1 MHCKLGTLVFLW
13 WTANYVDYVHI
24 CCSYLLSIGNKQQ
37 FSPNFSTALSF
48 MVASCHE
55 EKGSGEKTG
64 PVAVVATAD
73 MDQINKRQEEVKYI
87 GSDCLSDTEI

>member
-1 MHCKLGTLVFLW
+1 MLIMYTYVVVTYSQLV
-13 WTANYVDYVHI
+13 TN
-24 CCSYLLSIGNKQQ
+24 S
-37 FSPNFSTALSF
+37 NFSTALSF

-87 GSDCLSDTEI
+87 GSDCLSDTGI